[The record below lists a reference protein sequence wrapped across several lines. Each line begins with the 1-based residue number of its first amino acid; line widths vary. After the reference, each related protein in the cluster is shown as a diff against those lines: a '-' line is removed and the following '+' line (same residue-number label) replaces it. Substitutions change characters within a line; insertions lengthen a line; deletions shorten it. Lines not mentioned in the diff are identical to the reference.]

1 MLKQLLDVL
10 SGDPTKDVAST
21 LVTKTLSVIYHF
33 DGILFSRFSALSSS
47 RTPRDDHKGGPARS
61 YRWSFGY

>member
-1 MLKQLLDVL
+1 MVIRSISTKQHEAKYQTEIITHGVLKQLLDVL

-33 DGILFSRFSALSSS
+33 DGTKRV
-47 RTPRDDHKGGPARS
+47 G
-61 YRWSFGY
+61 